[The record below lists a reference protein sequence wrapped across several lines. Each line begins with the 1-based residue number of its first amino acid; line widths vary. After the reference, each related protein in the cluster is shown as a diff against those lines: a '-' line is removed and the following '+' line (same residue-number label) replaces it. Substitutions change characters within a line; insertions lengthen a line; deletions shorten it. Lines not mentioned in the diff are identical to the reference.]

1 MIKPH
6 KLKYGDKVAT
16 ISLSWGGAG
25 DIPHRYAAG
34 KQQIQETFGL
44 EVVETR
50 NALKPSD
57 WIYRNPKARADD
69 LIEALADE
77 SIKGIISNIG
87 GEDSI
92 RLLKHIDIKT
102 IKENPKIFIGF
113 SDTTVTHFAFYKAGV
128 TSFYGTSAMVGFA
141 ENNGMHQYQIDD
153 IKRTLF
159 SDQPIGTII
168 PNQEGWTSELL
179 DWGDPANQTKSRK
192 LEKSTEWRFLQ
203 GTGSVSGKLLGGC
216 LEVLE
221 NLKDTEYWV
230 SPKDWKG
237 KIMFLEPSDF
247 MLDPEYFG
255 WILRNYA
262 ASGILHNISGL
273 IFGRPYHNKFWREY
287 DETIIKILKEE
298 GLGELPIITG
308 MDFGHTCPTFTIP
321 YGITAEIDSEQRS
334 FTILENAVIE

>member
-1 MIKPH
+1 MIKPN
-6 KLKYGDKVAT
+6 KLKRGDKVAT
-16 ISLSWGGAG
+16 ITLSWGGAG
-25 DIPHRYAAG
+25 DIPYRYAIG
-34 KQQIQETFGL
+34 KKQIQETFGL

-69 LIEALADE
+69 LMEALQDK
-77 SIKGIISNIG
+77 SIKAIISNIG
-87 GEDSI
+87 GDDSI
-92 RLLKHIDIKT
+92 RLLKYIDVEK
-102 IKENPKIFIGF
+102 IKENPKIFLGF
-113 SDTTVTHFAFYKAGV
+113 SDTTVTHFAFYKAEV
-128 TSFYGTSAMVGFA
+128 VSFYGTSTLVGFA
-141 ENNGMHQYQIDD
+141 ENNGMHQYLIDD

-159 SDQPIGTII
+159 SDLPIGAII
-168 PNQEGWTSELL
+168 PNQEGWTSENL
-179 DWGDPANQTKSRK
+179 DWGNPSNQLKSRK
-192 LEKSTEWRFLQ
+192 LGKSSGWRFLQ
-203 GTGSVSGKLLGGC
+203 GTGTVSGKLLGGC

-230 SPKDWKG
+230 SPKDWEG
-237 KIMFLEPSDF
+237 KIMFLEASDF

-262 ASGILHNISGL
+262 ASGILHNIRGL
-273 IFGRPYHNKFWREY
+273 IFGRPFHNKFWQEY

-298 GLGELPIITG
+298 GLGDLPIITG